1 MADRRT
7 PEEISRNMSLV
18 RGKDTKPEVLV
29 RKYLFSKGLRFRK
42 NDPRLP
48 GKPDVVLP
56 KYRTVVFVNGCFWH
70 AHEGCRRASV
80 PESHR
85 EYWEAKLRRNK
96 ERDAEVEKELKE
108 AGWKVLTVWECGL
121 KKSVMNATLDSL
133 IEAIRSDSPKR
144 TEFP

>member
-1 MADRRT
+1 MADGRT
-7 PEEISRNMSLV
+7 KEQISRNMSRV
-18 RGKDTKPEVLV
+18 RGKDTKPEVAV
-29 RKYLFSKGLRFRK
+29 RKYLFSKGFRFRK
-42 NDPRLP
+42 NDSRLP

-56 KYRTVVFVNGCFWH
+56 KYRTVIFVNGCFWH

-96 ERDAEVEKELKE
+96 ERDAEVERELRN

-121 KKSVMNATLDSL
+121 KKSSFESVLDAL
-133 IEAIRSDSPKR
+133 IEAIRSESPEK

>member
-108 AGWKVLTVWECGL
+108 AGWKVLTVWECSL
-121 KKSVMNATLDSL
+121 KKSVREETLDALYRRIIGEDLS
-133 IEAIRSDSPKR
+133 ADCR
-144 TEFP
+144 